1 MNGYLYLATD
11 GVEDYKKF
19 GITTNLDIR
28 LVNYNSSQHIRPV
41 FFEKTYVFDTYSSA
55 RNAETKLKNKLKNF
69 IKQTYHLETFEWNEE
84 SKEIFLKTSQKFK
97 EIEFKNNFAG
107 KVKNEKFPFY
117 KKVIDLIDFAISN
130 KLSIFVIENLI
141 VKNRVGY
148 YKENTPKRV
157 ILENRVKHLIKLT
170 EKPLYWDNKPR
181 LLDRMERYYR
191 LEQDI
196 NKELQTTK

>member
-1 MNGYLYLATD
+1 
-11 GVEDYKKF
+11 
-19 GITTNLDIR
+19 LDIR